1 MRRAGR
7 VVAEMHERTCDA
19 LVPGVTTGDLD
30 RIAREVLDRRG
41 ATSNF
46 LGYHGFP
53 AAICASP
60 NEVVVHGI
68 PGDVVLNDGDLVSID
83 CGAVVDG

>member
-1 MRRAGR
+1 MRSAGR
-7 VVAEMHERTCDA
+7 VVAEMHDEIRA
-19 LVPGVTTGDLD
+19 GVRPGVTTLELD

-53 AAICASP
+53 P
-60 NEVVVHGI
+60 
-68 PGDVVLNDGDLVSID
+68 
-83 CGAVVDG
+83 